1 MKNKYIMSPL
11 AKKISEGIHLAYKK
25 LVIEKAK
32 ENGELIFC
40 KDGQIIRTKASDLLK
55 DLKD

>member
-1 MKNKYIMSPL
+1 MSPL